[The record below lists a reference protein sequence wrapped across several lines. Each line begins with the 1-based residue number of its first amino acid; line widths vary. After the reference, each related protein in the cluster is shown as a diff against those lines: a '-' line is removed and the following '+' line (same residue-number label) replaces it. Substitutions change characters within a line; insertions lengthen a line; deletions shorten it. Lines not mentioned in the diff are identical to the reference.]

1 MTTFQ
6 ELNNN
11 LDTLELSKVKELLPN
26 YLDSK
31 RSKEKSLTESLLE
44 LTKAEIDFRDKRR
57 ARKVI

>member
-11 LDTLELSKVKELLPN
+11 LDTLELNKVKELLPN

-44 LTKAEIDFRDKRR
+44 LTRAEIDFRDK
-57 ARKVI
+57 KLPYL